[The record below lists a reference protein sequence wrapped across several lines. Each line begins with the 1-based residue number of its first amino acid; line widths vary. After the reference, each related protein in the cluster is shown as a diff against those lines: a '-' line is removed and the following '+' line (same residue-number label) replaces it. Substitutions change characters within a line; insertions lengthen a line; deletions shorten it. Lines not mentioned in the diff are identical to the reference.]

1 LVLRAP
7 ANTLIFA
14 AQPGRP
20 VMAKEKRSTK
30 EKRKPKKEKPAA
42 PKK

>member
-1 LVLRAP
+1 LRRL
-7 ANTLIFA
+7 ANTLIVLA
-14 AQPGRP
+14 RRWR
-20 VMAKEKRSTK
+20 MAMSKEKRSTK

>member
-1 LVLRAP
+1 MHVN
-7 ANTLIFA
+7 ANTTILRF
-14 AQPGRP
+14 QLRRP